1 MLQYRPRPRTEKF
14 SLNHCTVP
22 QHSLQIATTSSGQ
35 FMAVQGNSCD
45 HAMCMIQRM
54 HTTRA
59 TIVIW
64 RSIPTSQDVI
74 VGIDMIASWPPG
86 RPQGTCLHPASA
98 MCHGQHHPHHHG
110 TPSTPSWNIIN
121 TMMETRFTGGARIN
135 KERRPEINSAA
146 GEASIQL
153 LQLIPSCH
161 GGHFS
166 DANFA

>member
-1 MLQYRPRPRTEKF
+1 MLQYRPRPPTEKF
-14 SLNHCTVP
+14 SL
-22 QHSLQIATTSSGQ
+22 SQIATTSSGQ
-35 FMAVQGNSCD
+35 FKAAQGNSCD

-54 HTTRA
+54 HTTCA

-74 VGIDMIASWPPG
+74 VGIDMIASWPG
-86 RPQGTCLHPASA
+86 RPQGISLHPAST

-110 TPSTPSWNIIN
+110 TPSTPLWNTIN
-121 TMMETRFTGGARIN
+121 TMMETRFIGGARIN
-135 KERRPEINSAA
+135 KESRPEINSAA

-153 LQLIPSCH
+153 LQQIPCCR